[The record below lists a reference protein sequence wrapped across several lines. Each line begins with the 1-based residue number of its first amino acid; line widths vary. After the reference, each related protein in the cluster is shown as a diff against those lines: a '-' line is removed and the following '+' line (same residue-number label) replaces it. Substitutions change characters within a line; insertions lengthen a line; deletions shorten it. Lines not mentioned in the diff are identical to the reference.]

1 MKKEI
6 ILGSFGVDSGQVLI
20 IDPCYLAKW
29 KNGEVD
35 FEKKEYI
42 NDYDEAC
49 KITCSKKMGGEHS
62 KFGIVSSTGYGD
74 GSYEVEATEENGR
87 IKELRIKFF

>member
-1 MKKEI
+1 
-6 ILGSFGVDSGQVLI
+6 
-20 IDPCYLAKW
+20 
-29 KNGEVD
+29 
-35 FEKKEYI
+35 
-42 NDYDEAC
+42 
-49 KITCSKKMGGEHS
+49 MGGEHS